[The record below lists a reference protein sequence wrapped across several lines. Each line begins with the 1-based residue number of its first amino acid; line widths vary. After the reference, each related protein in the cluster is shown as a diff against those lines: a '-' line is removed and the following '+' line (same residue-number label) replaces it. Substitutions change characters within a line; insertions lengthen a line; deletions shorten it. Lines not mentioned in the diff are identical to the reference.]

1 MDVAYRTDVGKIR
14 QKNEDAVLTLFD
26 SNNDIFVCAV
36 ADGMG
41 GHKGGGMASSTAL
54 NILRKKLISL
64 DGHKLEEYVSSLE
77 EIITS
82 INDEILEQ
90 SNKDSNLKG
99 MGTTITACIVNKNK
113 MIVFHIGDS
122 RLYIV
127 DSDKI
132 QQITK
137 DHSLVQRLVDE
148 GRITKEEASVHP
160 NRNILLKALGSNERL
175 TADVQEITLNIAVK
189 VVLCSDGL
197 TSMLRD
203 KEIEEIVRNNT
214 CEMAVDKLILSANK
228 AGGTDNI
235 TVIVFDAGENN
246 G

>member
-64 DGHKLEEYVSSLE
+64 DGHKLEGYVFSLE
-77 EIITS
+77 EIIAS
-82 INDEILEQ
+82 INDEILVQ
-90 SNKDSNLKG
+90 SSKDSNLKG

-127 DSDKI
+127 DSDRI

-160 NRNILLKALGSNERL
+160 NRNILLKALGSNEKL
-175 TADVQEITLNIAVK
+175 TADVQEITLNKAVK